1 MSNKIVL
8 KASKFSG
15 LGNKILL
22 IDLIR
27 QSGNINSV
35 SVKKVVEENQV
46 EFDQLISIEAPIFPD
61 LDFSARIFNK
71 DGSQAENCINGARCF
86 AKYVIDSDLL
96 NKEELLVGVGE
107 IRWRI
112 LAHQRGD
119 YSVEQEI
126 SDIFIGKDLLPEPN
140 INNLYELAVV
150 EDTIEIGYINL
161 GNPHGIFFT
170 SGINDL
176 PLEAWG
182 ESLQTSSW
190 FPGGVNFGLAE
201 INSPSKVNLRVY
213 ERGVGETL
221 SCGSGACATVI
232 LGIQLGLLQE
242 EVEVIFKK
250 GSLFVKYNE
259 ESRKLTARG
268 TANFLK
274 EINVS
279 L

>member
-96 NKEELLVGVGE
+96 NKEELD
-107 IRWRI
+107 RK
-112 LAHQRGD
+112 
-119 YSVEQEI
+119 SV
-126 SDIFIGKDLLPEPN
+126 
-140 INNLYELAVV
+140 V
-150 EDTIEIGYINL
+150 
-161 GNPHGIFFT
+161 
-170 SGINDL
+170 
-176 PLEAWG
+176 
-182 ESLQTSSW
+182 
-190 FPGGVNFGLAE
+190 
-201 INSPSKVNLRVY
+201 
-213 ERGVGETL
+213 
-221 SCGSGACATVI
+221 
-232 LGIQLGLLQE
+232 
-242 EVEVIFKK
+242 
-250 GSLFVKYNE
+250 
-259 ESRKLTARG
+259 
-268 TANFLK
+268 
-274 EINVS
+274 
-279 L
+279 

>member
-140 INNLYELAVV
+140 INNLHELAVV
-150 EDTIEIGYINL
+150 EDTIEI
-161 GNPHGIFFT
+161 
-170 SGINDL
+170 
-176 PLEAWG
+176 
-182 ESLQTSSW
+182 
-190 FPGGVNFGLAE
+190 
-201 INSPSKVNLRVY
+201 
-213 ERGVGETL
+213 
-221 SCGSGACATVI
+221 
-232 LGIQLGLLQE
+232 
-242 EVEVIFKK
+242 
-250 GSLFVKYNE
+250 
-259 ESRKLTARG
+259 
-268 TANFLK
+268 
-274 EINVS
+274 
-279 L
+279 

>member
-176 PLEAWG
+176 PLEVWG